1 MKLLKYIEEFGE
13 HVTITG
19 FRNAKI
25 KDTEEFLKKIRK
37 EKGSNIEIQFFDAKY
52 VATWLHLYFA
62 ALNALTAFKNKE
74 NISKSLAMETMLYAS
89 AQRQIRKAME
99 LLGIKSETSEIALLI
114 IGQNPETVKSALSM
128 ISVSV
133 NVQHDDTVLELSE
146 EKKKIIQKTF
156 GISDLEL
163 KTVMEKDGL
172 EEALTNLVIE
182 RMALLATQR

>member
-1 MKLLKYIEEFGE
+1 MLKHIEEFGKYAA
-13 HVTITG
+13 ITG
-19 FRNAKI
+19 FRNVKI
-25 KDTEEFLKKIRK
+25 KDAKEFLKKIHK
-37 EKGSNIEIQFFDAKY
+37 EKPLNVETQFFDAKY
-52 VATWLHLYFA
+52 VATWQHLYFA
-62 ALNALTAFKNKE
+62 VLNALTAFKNKE
-74 NISKSLAMETMLYAS
+74 NISKSVTMETLLYAS

-128 ISVSV
+128 ISASV

-146 EKKKIIQKTF
+146 EKRRIIQKAF

-163 KTVMEKDGL
+163 KTVMKKDGL

-182 RMALLATQR
+182 QMALLATRR